1 MDEVIVGGNE
11 VVLEPNGSIPMTA
24 RREEQMLIKKALGLV
39 EKALKECKE
48 SSKAFYQG
56 CLTEINALDLMIKS
70 DDYTPVEKKEFE
82 KRMAVLVDKLD
93 KKDNQAKAIL
103 IGGGIICAGILGFLL
118 GKKK

>member
-1 MDEVIVGGNE
+1 
-11 VVLEPNGSIPMTA
+11 
-24 RREEQMLIKKALGLV
+24 
-39 EKALKECKE
+39 
-48 SSKAFYQG
+48 
-56 CLTEINALDLMIKS
+56 MIKS